1 MPYREI
7 SGGVTAPRGF
17 LAGSTYCGIKSGGR
31 DLTVLAAESACV
43 AAAVFTKNKVQA
55 APIAVNRRH
64 LAATGGHARAVV
76 VNSGNANA
84 CTGRQGE
91 VDAEEMARLAAEKIG
106 CRPEE
111 VLVASTGVIGV
122 AMPMEKVRAGLQQ
135 VSLSKEAGHDAALG
149 IMTTDTRAKEIS
161 LLVEAGGVELR
172 FGGIAKGSGMIHPNM
187 GTMLAFVTTDAA
199 VEPAFLAAA
208 LQRSVDRSFN
218 MISVDGDTS
227 TNDTLIVL
235 ANGRAGNS
243 PIAETAPLAAAFQE
257 ALDRVT
263 MHLAREVARD
273 GEGAS
278 KLIEVR
284 VRGAR
289 NAEDARLAARAVA
302 ASSLVKAAVYGAD
315 PNWGRILCAAGYSGA
330 DVDGAVADVS
340 VGEVQLMQR
349 GDILKFDHEAASR
362 ALRHP
367 EVHIDVNLNL
377 GEGEALAWGCDL
389 TEQYVKINAE
399 YTT

>member
-1 MPYREI
+1 
-7 SGGVTAPRGF
+7 
-17 LAGSTYCGIKSGGR
+17 
-31 DLTVLAAESACV
+31 
-43 AAAVFTKNKVQA
+43 
-55 APIAVNRRH
+55 
-64 LAATGGHARAVV
+64 
-76 VNSGNANA
+76 
-84 CTGRQGE
+84 
-91 VDAEEMARLAAEKIG
+91 
-106 CRPEE
+106 
-111 VLVASTGVIGV
+111 
-122 AMPMEKVRAGLQQ
+122 
-135 VSLSKEAGHDAALG
+135 
-149 IMTTDTRAKEIS
+149 
-161 LLVEAGGVELR
+161 
-172 FGGIAKGSGMIHPNM
+172 
-187 GTMLAFVTTDAA
+187 
-199 VEPAFLAAA
+199 
-208 LQRSVDRSFN
+208 
-218 MISVDGDTS
+218 
-227 TNDTLIVL
+227 
-235 ANGRAGNS
+235 
-243 PIAETAPLAAAFQE
+243 LAAAFQE

-284 VRGAR
+284 VRGAKS
-289 NAEDARLAARAVA
+289 AEDARLAARAVA

-330 DVDGAVADVS
+330 EVDGAVADVS

-349 GDILKFDHEAASR
+349 GDILKFDHEAASL